1 MGQDCCAESKQDAG
15 VGGDTEKDLPEVTRN
30 VKDQYLKF
38 ELSLPFQRILLSN
51 FLKKLDNA
59 LKVSGDGSY
68 VTIDALKEEFKT
80 DAWKPLKQ
88 PDSMLVKMLKHPFF
102 KDSKENHTADQ
113 ISVDYLKLFACFHCS
128 AKPRDKAVAL
138 YEILQDG
145 GLEAHTF
152 ISAGDK
158 DLEPIFLKLC
168 AMASWEFFE
177 LAYQYGGVDQIY
189 TDDEITSLKEQVET
203 IREDQYLEDV
213 YGSISKL
220 DNEPWLAKNSKE
232 AAWVFNTV

>member
-80 DAWKPLKQ
+80 DAWKPLK
-88 PDSMLVKMLKHPFF
+88 
-102 KDSKENHTADQ
+102 
-113 ISVDYLKLFACFHCS
+113 
-128 AKPRDKAVAL
+128 
-138 YEILQDG
+138 
-145 GLEAHTF
+145 
-152 ISAGDK
+152 
-158 DLEPIFLKLC
+158 
-168 AMASWEFFE
+168 
-177 LAYQYGGVDQIY
+177 
-189 TDDEITSLKEQVET
+189 
-203 IREDQYLEDV
+203 
-213 YGSISKL
+213 
-220 DNEPWLAKNSKE
+220 
-232 AAWVFNTV
+232 